1 MFLDKFISEAKV
13 YEENKNSNKW
23 EPTSLKNR
31 QKEHQSEIDN
41 FEFKLIG
48 TLKELVLALEGFSKK
63 VMAANSGIFNNEV
76 FNEIISMNTN
86 GKMDGL
92 LEKLQLLIKYLNIG
106 EDEKYRFDDIEFR
119 DRKLNKLGK
128 KIKEVSEKTIST
140 LEVLLTDLQ
149 EKNTN
154 IVKL

>member
-1 MFLDKFISEAKV
+1 
-13 YEENKNSNKW
+13 
-23 EPTSLKNR
+23 
-31 QKEHQSEIDN
+31 
-41 FEFKLIG
+41 
-48 TLKELVLALEGFSKK
+48 
-63 VMAANSGIFNNEV
+63 MAANSGIFNNEV

-128 KIKEVSEKTIST
+128 KIKEVSEKTISA